1 MDFEQNESV
10 KLDKVVAAG
19 RDVPA
24 LLDCDMGGRQVR
36 AVNARDLHA
45 FLQVGK
51 DFSTWMKDRIAQYGF
66 ERGRDFEEYE
76 DLSAP
81 VSGSA
86 KARPQKTKEYAITID
101 MAKELSMVERN
112 EQGKK
117 ARAYFIE
124 CERVAHE
131 VKPIDPMQVLNDPAA
146 MRGLLLTYS
155 EKVLALE
162 ARVEE
167 QEAKVATLDRIEG
180 ADGSMCLTDAAKTL
194 KVRPIDLIRF
204 MDSRR
209 WIYKRPQNRNWIGY
223 HDKIAGGYL
232 EHDDHLY
239 IDKEGR
245 ERVSTQVK
253 VTGKGL
259 VKLSELL
266 NEKPH

>member
-1 MDFEQNESV
+1 MSSLEIAELTGKRHDNVMRDAKAMLTELHGVDRLLSFEGTVERPNPSGGASIRSKCYHLPKRETLILVSGYSV
-10 KLDKVVAAG
+10 EMRARIIDRWMELETVVANH
-19 RDVPA
+19 
-24 LLDCDMGGRQVR
+24 L
-36 AVNARDLHA
+36 
-45 FLQVGK
+45 
-51 DFSTWMKDRIAQYGF
+51 
-66 ERGRDFEEYE
+66 
-76 DLSAP
+76 
-81 VSGSA
+81 
-86 KARPQKTKEYAITID
+86 
-101 MAKELSMVERN
+101 
-112 EQGKK
+112 
-117 ARAYFIE
+117 
-124 CERVAHE
+124 
-131 VKPIDPMQVLNDPAA
+131 DPMQVLNDPAA

-167 QEAKVATLDRIEG
+167 QSVKVATLERIEG

-209 WIYKRPQNRNWIGY
+209 WIYKRPQNRSWIGY
-223 HDKIAGGYL
+223 HDKIAGGLL

-259 VKLSELL
+259 VKLSALL

>member
-1 MDFEQNESV
+1 MTTNDLLTIAVESKPGIHDFD
-10 KLDKVVAAG
+10 L
-19 RDVPA
+19 
-24 LLDCDMGGRQVR
+24 GGRQVR
-36 AVNARDLHA
+36 AVNARELHA
-45 FLQVGK
+45 FLHVGK
-51 DFSTWMKDRIAQYGF
+51 VFAAWITERIAQYGF
-66 ERGRDFEEYE
+66 EQGRDFEVFSETGNN
-76 DLSAP
+76 P
-81 VSGSA
+81 SGG
-86 KARPQKTKEYAITID
+86 RPAKEYAITID

-131 VKPIDPMQVLNDPAA
+131 VRPIDPMQVLNDPAA

>member
-1 MDFEQNESV
+1 MLPLATESKPGIHDFD
-10 KLDKVVAAG
+10 L
-19 RDVPA
+19 
-24 LLDCDMGGRQVR
+24 GGRQVR
-36 AVNARDLHA
+36 AVNARELHA

-66 ERGRDFEEYE
+66 EQGRDFEVFTETGE
-76 DLSAP
+76 NP
-81 VSGSA
+81 SGG
-86 KARPQKTKEYAITID
+86 RPTKEYAITID

-131 VKPIDPMQVLNDPAA
+131 AKPVDPMQVLNDPAA

-167 QEAKVATLDRIEG
+167 QGIKVATLERIE
-180 ADGSMCLTDAAKTL
+180 AAEGSMCLTDAAKTL